1 MGPISMKSHYR
12 AVVIGGGV
20 VGCSVLYH
28 LAKAGWS
35 DVLLIERSELT
46 SGSSWHAAGG
56 FHTLNGDP
64 NVARLQAYT
73 VSLYKELEEIS
84 GQSCSLHL
92 TGGVMMA
99 DSPERMDFLRLAHAK
114 GRYLGM
120 DTELITPSEARAMFP
135 LMDETKFVGAM
146 WDPVEGHLDPSGTTH
161 AYAKAARK
169 LGAEIVLRNRVTEL
183 TQATDGTWNVVTEQ
197 GTVKAEHVVNCG
209 GLWAREIG
217 RMVGLELPLLAM
229 EHMYLLT
236 EPMPAVEE
244 FNAATGREMVGV
256 LDFKGEIYTRQER
269 NGVLLGTYEKACK
282 PWSPVET
289 PWDFGHE
296 LLAPDLDRISP
307 SLEIGFE
314 HFPGIANAGIKQVIN
329 GPFTFAPDGNPLVG
343 PVQGL
348 TNFWCACAVMAGF
361 SQGGGV
367 GLALSN
373 WMVNGEPGFDVW
385 GMDVARFGE
394 WATLRYT
401 NAKVRENYSRR
412 FSIRFPNEELP
423 AARPAQ
429 TTPLYDT
436 MRAQGA
442 VMGDSWGLETP
453 LWFAPEGVE
462 AKDVVSFHRSNDFEH
477 VGNEVRA
484 TRERVG
490 VTEIANFAK
499 YEIRGS
505 GSADFL
511 NRLMTN
517 RMPKPGRL
525 VLTPMLN
532 EAGKLIGDFT
542 VANMGPGAGEDRFMI
557 WGSSAAQKYHMR
569 WFEQHLPKD
578 GTVRIH
584 RFDQTLVGLS
594 IAGPKSQEVLAGL
607 CDEDVST
614 SAFRFMD
621 VREMA
626 VAGAPCIVNRI
637 SYTGDLGYEIWMQPA
652 YERLVYSAIKE
663 AGEKHGIVDFGMRAL
678 LSMRLEKN
686 FPTWFREL
694 RPIYGPFE
702 GAMERFVKLEKNEFI
717 GRDAAARENAAGP
730 KLRRVS
736 FIVDA
741 LDADVMGDEPIWARI
756 GDRDFGTVEQPHGY
770 GAPRFGA
777 DGADVG
783 APTSPLWGGRT
794 EGSGGGASAG
804 SADTSPPT
812 PALRADPP
820 HEGEGKDSFCIRGI
834 RDGEWAVVGWVT
846 SGGYAHWVQKSVA
859 QGYVPAELA
868 GDESAGLFEIEI
880 LGQRRPAR
888 INIEPPFDP
897 TGDRMRA

>member
-1 MGPISMKSHYR
+1 MKSHVK

-28 LAKAGWS
+28 LAKAGWT
-35 DVLLIERSELT
+35 DIMLIERSELT

-64 NVARLQAYT
+64 NVAKLQAYT
-73 VSLYKELEEIS
+73 VQLYKEIEELS

-99 DSPERMDFLRLAHAK
+99 DTPERMDFLRLAHAK

-120 DTELITPSEARAMFP
+120 DTELITPSEAKAMFP
-135 LMDETKFVGAM
+135 LMDETNFVGAM
-146 WDPVEGHLDPSGTTH
+146 WDPVEGHLDPSGTTI
-161 AYAKAARK
+161 AYSKAAKK
-169 LGAEIVLRNRVTEL
+169 LGAEIVLRNRVVEL
-183 TQATDGTWNVVTEQ
+183 TQEVDGTWNVVTEQ

-217 RMVGLELPLLAM
+217 RMVGVELPVLAM

-236 EPMPAVEE
+236 EPMPEVEA
-244 FNAATGREMVGV
+244 FNKSTGREMIGV

-269 NGVLLGTYEKACK
+269 NGILLGTYEKACK
-282 PWSPVET
+282 PWSPVNT

-296 LLAPDLDRISP
+296 LLQPDIDRIAP
-307 SLEIGFE
+307 SLEIGFK
-314 HFPGIANAGIKQVIN
+314 HFPGIEKAGIKQIIN
-329 GPFTFAPDGNPLVG
+329 GPFTFALDGNPLVG

-373 WMVNGEPGFDVW
+373 WMVHGDPGFDVW

-394 WATLRYT
+394 WASLRYT

-436 MRAQGA
+436 MLANNA

-453 LWFAPEGVE
+453 LWFAPKGKEP
-462 AKDVVSFHRSNDFEH
+462 KDIVSFHRSNDFGPIGE
-477 VGNEVRA
+477 EVRA
-484 TRERVG
+484 TREKVG

-499 YEIRGS
+499 YEVS
-505 GSADFL
+505 GPGAEDFL

-517 RMPKPGRL
+517 RMPKTGRI
-525 VLTPMLN
+525 VLTPMIN
-532 EAGKLIGDFT
+532 EFGKLIGDFT
-542 VANMGPGAGEDRFMI
+542 IAKAGPRDGEDRFMI

-569 WFEQHLPKD
+569 WFEKHLPKD
-578 GTVRIH
+578 GPRASEVRIH

-594 IAGPKSQEVLAGL
+594 IAGPKSRDLLQKLV
-607 CDEDVST
+607 DVDIST
-614 SAFRFMD
+614 KAFRFMD
-621 VREMA
+621 FREMA
-626 VAGAPCIVNRI
+626 VGGAPCMVNRI
-637 SYTGDLGYEIWMQPA
+637 TYTGDLGYEIWMAPA
-652 YERLVYSAIKE
+652 YQRLVYHAIKE
-663 AGEKHGIVDFGMRAL
+663 AGEEFGLVDFGMRAL

-702 GAMERFVKLEKNEFI
+702 GSMDRFIKLEKNDFI
-717 GRDAAARENAAGP
+717 GREAAAKEQAEGP
-730 KLRRVS
+730 NLRRVS
-736 FIVDA
+736 FFVDA
-741 LDADVMGDEPIWARI
+741 ADADVMGDEPIWAKV
-756 GDRDFGTVEQPHGY
+756 GKDYGTVEKPHGY
-770 GAPRFGA
+770 GAPRF
-777 DGADVG
+777 D
-783 APTSPLWGGRT
+783 TSGKEVR
-794 EGSGGGASAG
+794 GSKAAQGASAV
-804 SADTSPPT
+804 
-812 PALRADPP
+812 
-820 HEGEGKDSFCIRGI
+820 RGI
-834 RDGEWAVVGWVT
+834 VDGDWRVVGWVT
-846 SGGYAHWVQKSVA
+846 SGGYAHYVQKSMA
-859 QGYVPAELA
+859 QGYVPAALA
-868 GDESAGLFEIEI
+868 EDESTGLFEIEI
-880 LGQRRPAR
+880 LGHRRPAR
-888 INIEPPFDP
+888 INVEPPFDP
-897 TGDRMRA
+897 SGEKMRT

>member
-1 MGPISMKSHYR
+1 MKSHVK

-28 LAKAGWS
+28 LARAGWT
-35 DVLLIERSELT
+35 DVMLIERSELT

-64 NVARLQAYT
+64 NVAKLQAYT
-73 VSLYKELEEIS
+73 VQLYKELEEIS

-99 DSPERMDFLRLAHAK
+99 DTPERMDFLRLVHAK

-120 DTELITPSEARAMFP
+120 DTELITPSEAKAMYP
-135 LMDETKFVGAM
+135 LMDETNFVGAM

-161 AYAKAARK
+161 AYAKAAKK
-169 LGAEIVLRNRVTEL
+169 LGAEIVLRNRVVEL
-183 TQATDGTWNVVTEQ
+183 TQEVDGTWNVITEQ

-209 GLWAREIG
+209 GLWAREVG
-217 RMVGLELPLLAM
+217 RMVGVELPLLAM

-236 EPMPAVEE
+236 EPMPEVEA
-244 FNAATGREMVGV
+244 FNRETGREMVGV

-289 PWDFGHE
+289 PWNFGHE
-296 LLAPDLDRISP
+296 LLQPDIERIAP
-307 SLEIGFE
+307 SLEIGFK
-314 HFPGIANAGIKQVIN
+314 HFPGIEKAGIKQIIN

-373 WMVNGEPGFDVW
+373 WMVNGDPGFDVW
-385 GMDVARFGE
+385 GMDVARWGE
-394 WATLRYT
+394 WAGLRYT

-423 AARPAQ
+423 GARPAQ

-436 MRAQGA
+436 MLAQNA

-453 LWFAPEGVE
+453 LWFAPEGTE
-462 AKDVVSFHRSNDFEH
+462 PKDKVSFHRSNDFGPIGE
-477 VGNEVRA
+477 EVRA

-499 YEIRGS
+499 YEVS
-505 GSADFL
+505 GTGAEDFL

-517 RMPKPGRL
+517 RMPKTGRI

-532 EAGKLIGDFT
+532 EFGKLIGDFT
-542 VANMGPGAGEDRFMI
+542 IAKTGAEKFMI

-569 WFEQHLPKD
+569 WFEKHLPKD
-578 GTVRIH
+578 GSVRIH

-594 IAGPKSQEVLAGL
+594 IAGPKSQALLRKLV
-607 CDEDVST
+607 DVDVST
-614 SAFRFMD
+614 KAFRFMD
-621 VREMA
+621 FREMT
-626 VAGAPCIVNRI
+626 VGGAPCMVNRI
-637 SYTGDLGYEIWMQPA
+637 TYTGDLGYEIWMAPA
-652 YERLVYSAIKE
+652 YQRLVYKAIKD
-663 AGEKHGIVDFGMRAL
+663 AGEEFGIVDFGMRAL

-694 RPIYGPFE
+694 RPIYGVFE
-702 GAMERFVKLEKNEFI
+702 GGMDRFIKLEKNDFV
-717 GRDAAARENAAGP
+717 GREAAAKEKAEGG

-736 FIVDA
+736 LIVDA
-741 LDADVMGDEPIWARI
+741 LDADVMGDEPIWAKVSK
-756 GDRDFGTVEQPHGY
+756 DYGTVGKTHDF
-770 GAPRFGA
+770 GAPRFDAKGKEA
-777 DGADVG
+777 
-783 APTSPLWGGRT
+783 R
-794 EGSGGGASAG
+794 GSTAATGASAV
-804 SADTSPPT
+804 
-812 PALRADPP
+812 
-820 HEGEGKDSFCIRGI
+820 RGVT
-834 RDGEWAVVGWVT
+834 DGEWRVVGWVT
-846 SGGYAHWVQKSVA
+846 SGGYAHYVQKSMA
-859 QGYVPAELA
+859 QGYVPAALA
-868 GDESAGLFEIEI
+868 EDESEGLFEIEI
-880 LGQRRPAR
+880 LGHRRPAR
-888 INIEPPFDP
+888 INVEAPFDP
-897 TGDRMRA
+897 TGEKMRG

>member
-1 MGPISMKSHYR
+1 MKSHAK
-12 AVVIGGGV
+12 AVVVGGGV

-28 LAKAGWS
+28 LARAGWA
-35 DVLLIERSELT
+35 DVILIERSELT

-64 NVARLQAYT
+64 NVAKLQAYT
-73 VSLYKELEEIS
+73 VQLYKELEELS

-92 TGGVMMA
+92 TGGIMMA
-99 DSPERMDFLRLAHAK
+99 DTPERMDFLRLAHAK

-120 DTELITPSEARAMFP
+120 DTELITPSEAKAMFP
-135 LMDETKFVGAM
+135 LMDETNFVGAM

-161 AYAKAARK
+161 AYAKAAQK
-169 LGAEIVLRNRVTEL
+169 LGAEIVLRNRVLEL
-183 TQATDGTWNVVTEQ
+183 TQDPDGTWNVVTEK

-209 GLWAREIG
+209 GLWAREVG
-217 RMVGLELPLLAM
+217 RMVGVELPLLAM

-236 EPMPAVEE
+236 EPMKEVEE
-244 FNAATGREMVGV
+244 FNRSTGREMVGV

-269 NGVLLGTYEKACK
+269 NGILLGTYEKACK
-282 PWSPVET
+282 PWSPVNT

-296 LLAPDLDRISP
+296 LLVPDLDRIAP
-307 SLEIGFE
+307 SLEVGFK
-314 HFPGIANAGIKQVIN
+314 HFPGIEKAGIKQIIN

-373 WMVNGEPGFDVW
+373 WMVEGDPGFDVW

-436 MRAQGA
+436 MVAQNA

-453 LWFAPEGVE
+453 LWFAPRGTEPR
-462 AKDVVSFHRSNDFEH
+462 DVVSYHRSNDFEH

-499 YEIRGS
+499 YEVAGP
-505 GSADFL
+505 GAEAFL

-517 RMPKPGRL
+517 RMPKKGRI

-532 EAGKLIGDFT
+532 EFGKLIGDFT
-542 VANMGPGAGEDRFMI
+542 IANTTGRTGEERFMI

-569 WFEQHLPKD
+569 WFEKHLPRD
-578 GTVRIH
+578 GSVRIH

-594 IAGPKSQEVLAGL
+594 IAGPKSQALLQKLV
-607 CDEDVST
+607 DEDVST

-621 VREMA
+621 FREMA
-626 VAGAPCIVNRI
+626 VAGAPCLVNRI
-637 SYTGDLGYEIWMQPA
+637 TYTGDLGYEIWMQPA
-652 YERLVYSAIKE
+652 YQRLVYSAVKE
-663 AGEKHGIVDFGMRAL
+663 AGEEFGIVDFGMRAL

-702 GAMERFVKLEKNEFI
+702 GSMDRFVRLEKNDFI
-717 GRDAAARENAAGP
+717 GREAAAREKAEGP

-736 FIVDA
+736 LIVDA
-741 LDADVMGDEPIWARI
+741 ADADVMGDEPIWAKV
-756 GDRDFGTVEQPHGY
+756 GDRDFGTVEKPHGY
-770 GAPRFGA
+770 GAPRFDATGEEVRSSA
-777 DGADVG
+777 A
-783 APTSPLWGGRT
+783 AS
-794 EGSGGGASAG
+794 GASG
-804 SADTSPPT
+804 V
-812 PALRADPP
+812 
-820 HEGEGKDSFCIRGI
+820 RGI
-834 RDGEWAVVGWVT
+834 TDGEWRVVGWVT
-846 SGGYAHWVQKSVA
+846 SGGYAHYVRKSLA
-859 QGYVPAELA
+859 QGYVPAALA
-868 GDESAGLFEIEI
+868 ENESEGLFEIEI
-880 LGQRRPAR
+880 LGQRRAAR
-888 INIEPPFDP
+888 INTEPLFDP
-897 TGDRMRA
+897 AGEKMRS

>member
-1 MGPISMKSHYR
+1 MKSHVK

-28 LAKAGWS
+28 LAKAGWT
-35 DVLLIERSELT
+35 DIMLIERSELT

-64 NVARLQAYT
+64 NVAKLQAYT
-73 VSLYKELEEIS
+73 VQLYKEIEELS

-120 DTELITPSEARAMFP
+120 DTELITPSEAKAMFP
-135 LMDETKFVGAM
+135 LMDETNFVGAM
-146 WDPVEGHLDPSGTTH
+146 WDPVEGHLDPSGTTI
-161 AYAKAARK
+161 AYSKAAKK
-169 LGAEIVLRNRVTEL
+169 LGAEIVLRNRVVEL
-183 TQATDGTWNVVTEQ
+183 TQQVDGTWNVITEQ
-197 GTVKAEHVVNCG
+197 GTVHAEHVVNCG

-217 RMVGLELPLLAM
+217 RMVGLELPVLAM

-236 EPMPAVEE
+236 EPMPEVEE
-244 FNAATGREMVGV
+244 FNKSTGREMIGV
-256 LDFKGEIYTRQER
+256 MDFKGEIYTRQER
-269 NGVLLGTYEKACK
+269 NGILLGTYEKACK
-282 PWSPVET
+282 PWSPVNT

-296 LLAPDLDRISP
+296 LLQPDLDRIAP
-307 SLEIGFE
+307 SLEVGFK
-314 HFPGIANAGIKQVIN
+314 HFPGIEKAGIKQIIN
-329 GPFTFAPDGNPLVG
+329 GPFTFALDGNPLVG

-373 WMVNGEPGFDVW
+373 WMVHGDPGFDVW

-394 WATLRYT
+394 WASLRYT

-436 MRAQGA
+436 MLANNA

-453 LWFAPEGVE
+453 LWFAPKGKEP
-462 AKDVVSFHRSNDFEH
+462 KDIVSFHRSNDFGPIGE
-477 VGNEVRA
+477 EVRG

-499 YEIRGS
+499 YEVS
-505 GSADFL
+505 GPGAEDFL

-517 RMPKPGRL
+517 RMPKAGRI
-525 VLTPMLN
+525 VLTPMIN
-532 EAGKLIGDFT
+532 EFGKLIGDFT
-542 VANMGPGAGEDRFMI
+542 IAKAAEERFMI

-569 WFEQHLPKD
+569 WFEKHLPKD
-578 GTVRIH
+578 GPRTSEVRIH

-594 IAGPKSQEVLAGL
+594 IAGPKSRDLLQKLV
-607 CDEDVST
+607 DVDIST
-614 SAFRFMD
+614 KAFRFMD
-621 VREMA
+621 FREMA
-626 VAGAPCIVNRI
+626 VGGAPCMVNRI
-637 SYTGDLGYEIWMQPA
+637 TYTGDLGYEIWMAPA
-652 YERLVYSAIKE
+652 YQRLVYKAIKD
-663 AGEKHGIVDFGMRAL
+663 AGEEFGLVDFGMRAL

-702 GAMERFVKLEKNEFI
+702 GSMDRFIKLEKNDFI
-717 GRDAAARENAAGP
+717 GRDAAARERAEGP

-736 FIVDA
+736 FIVEA
-741 LDADVMGDEPIWARI
+741 ADADVMGDEPIWAKV
-756 GDRDFGTVEQPHGY
+756 GKDYGTVEKPHGF
-770 GAPRFGA
+770 GAPRFDAAGKE
-777 DGADVG
+777 V
-783 APTSPLWGGRT
+783 R
-794 EGSGGGASAG
+794 GSKAAQGASAV
-804 SADTSPPT
+804 
-812 PALRADPP
+812 
-820 HEGEGKDSFCIRGI
+820 RGI
-834 RDGEWAVVGWVT
+834 VDGDWRVVGWVT
-846 SGGYAHWVQKSVA
+846 SGGYAHYIQKSMA
-859 QGYVPAELA
+859 QGYVPAALA
-868 GDESAGLFEIEI
+868 EDESAGLFEIEI
-880 LGQRRPAR
+880 LGHRRPAR
-888 INIEPPFDP
+888 INVEAPFDP
-897 TGDRMRA
+897 SGEKMRS

>member
-1 MGPISMKSHYR
+1 MKSHAK

-28 LAKAGWS
+28 LARAGWT
-35 DVLLIERSELT
+35 DVMLIERSELT

-64 NVARLQAYT
+64 NVAKLQAYT
-73 VSLYKELEEIS
+73 VQLYKELEELS

-99 DSPERMDFLRLAHAK
+99 DTPERMDFLRLAHAK

-120 DTELITPSEARAMFP
+120 DTELITPSEAKAMFP
-135 LMDETKFVGAM
+135 LMDEKHFVGAM

-169 LGAEIVLRNRVTEL
+169 LGAEIVLRNRVVEL
-183 TQATDGTWNVVTEQ
+183 TQEPDGTWNVVTEQ

-209 GLWAREIG
+209 GLWAREVG
-217 RMVGLELPLLAM
+217 RMVGVELPLLAM

-236 EPMPAVEE
+236 EPMPEVEA
-244 FNAATGREMVGV
+244 FNRETGREMVGV

-282 PWSPVET
+282 PWSPVDT

-296 LLAPDLDRISP
+296 LLIPDLDRIAP
-307 SLEIGFE
+307 SLEVGFR
-314 HFPGIANAGIKQVIN
+314 HFPGIEKAGIKQVIN

-373 WMVNGEPGFDVW
+373 WMVDGDPGFDVW
-385 GMDVARFGE
+385 GMDVARWGE
-394 WATLRYT
+394 WASLRYT

-436 MRAQGA
+436 MVAQNA

-453 LWFAPEGVE
+453 LWFAPKGSEP
-462 AKDVVSFHRSNDFEH
+462 KDVVSFHRSNDFGPIGE
-477 VGNEVRA
+477 EVRA

-499 YEIRGS
+499 YEFTGPGAES
-505 GSADFL
+505 FL
-511 NRLMTN
+511 NHILTN
-517 RMPKPGRL
+517 RMPKKGRI
-525 VLTPMLN
+525 VLSPMLN
-532 EAGKLIGDFT
+532 EFGKLIGDFT
-542 VANMGPGAGEDRFMI
+542 IANAGPRGGEDRFMV
-557 WGSSAAQKYHMR
+557 WGSSAAAKYHMR
-569 WFEQHLPKD
+569 WFEKHLPKD
-578 GTVRIH
+578 GSVRIH

-594 IAGPKSQEVLAGL
+594 IAGPKSQDLLQKLV
-607 CDEDVST
+607 DVDVS
-614 SAFRFMD
+614 SKAFRFMD
-621 VREMA
+621 FREMA
-626 VAGAPCIVNRI
+626 VGGAPCMVNRI
-637 SYTGDLGYEIWMQPA
+637 TYTGDLGYEIWMQPA
-652 YERLVYSAIKE
+652 YERLVYKAIKD
-663 AGEKHGIVDFGMRAL
+663 AGEEFGIVDFGMRAL

-702 GAMERFVKLEKNEFI
+702 GGMERFVKMEKNDFI
-717 GRDAAARENAAGP
+717 GRDAAAKELQRGP
-730 KLRRVS
+730 KLKRVS
-736 FIVDA
+736 FVVDA
-741 LDADVMGDEPIWARI
+741 LDADVMGDEPIWAKVST
-756 GDRDFGTVEQPHGY
+756 DHGTVEKPHGY
-770 GAPRFGA
+770 GAPRFDAMGKEVRVSAA
-777 DGADVG
+777 D
-783 APTSPLWGGRT
+783 
-794 EGSGGGASAG
+794 EGAS
-804 SADTSPPT
+804 SV
-812 PALRADPP
+812 
-820 HEGEGKDSFCIRGI
+820 RGI
-834 RDGEWAVVGWVT
+834 VDGDWRVVGWVT
-846 SGGYAHWVQKSVA
+846 SGGYAHTVQKSMA
-859 QGYVPAELA
+859 QGYVPAALA
-868 GDESAGLFEIEI
+868 ENESAGLFEIEI
-880 LGQRRPAR
+880 LGKRRPAR
-888 INIEPPFDP
+888 INVEPLFDP
-897 TGDRMRA
+897 DGGKMRG

>member
-1 MGPISMKSHYR
+1 MNSHAK

-28 LAKAGWS
+28 LAKAGWT
-35 DVLLIERSELT
+35 DVMLIERSELT

-64 NVARLQAYT
+64 NVAKLQAYT
-73 VSLYKELEEIS
+73 VQLYKELEEIS

-92 TGGVMMA
+92 TGGVMLA
-99 DSPERMDFLRLAHAK
+99 DTPERMDFLRLAHAK

-120 DTELITPSEARAMFP
+120 DTELITPSEAKAMFP
-135 LMDETKFVGAM
+135 LMDETNFVGAM

-161 AYAKAARK
+161 AYAKAAK
-169 LGAEIVLRNRVTEL
+169 TLGAEIVLRNPVIEL
-183 TQATDGTWNVVTEQ
+183 TQEADGTWNVVTKN

-209 GLWAREIG
+209 GLWAREVG
-217 RMVGLELPLLAM
+217 RMVGVELPLLAM

-236 EPMPAVEE
+236 EPMPEVEE
-244 FNAATGREMVGV
+244 FNARTGREMVGV

-282 PWSPVET
+282 PWSPVNT

-296 LLAPDLDRISP
+296 LLQPDLDRIAP
-307 SLEIGFE
+307 SLEIGFK
-314 HFPGIANAGIKQVIN
+314 HFPGIEKAGIKQIIN

-373 WMVNGEPGFDVW
+373 WMVNGDPGFDVW

-394 WATLRYT
+394 WASLRYT

-429 TTPLYDT
+429 TTPLYDV
-436 MRAQGA
+436 MVRDNNA

-453 LWFAPEGVE
+453 LWFAPKGTEP
-462 AKDVVSFHRSNDFEH
+462 KDVVSFHRSNDFEH
-477 VGNEVRA
+477 IGAEVRA

-499 YEIRGS
+499 YEVAGT
-505 GSADFL
+505 GAEEFL

-517 RMPKPGRL
+517 RMPKTGRI

-532 EAGKLIGDFT
+532 EFGKLIGDFT
-542 VANMGPGAGEDRFMI
+542 IAKADDDRFI
-557 WGSSAAQKYHMR
+557 VWGSSAAQKYHMR
-569 WFEQHLPKD
+569 WFEKHLPKD
-578 GTVRIH
+578 RSVRII

-594 IAGPKSQEVLAGL
+594 IAGPRSRDLLQKLV
-607 CDEDVST
+607 DVDVSNA
-614 SAFRFMD
+614 AFRFMD
-621 VREMA
+621 FREMA
-626 VAGAPCIVNRI
+626 VAGAPCMVNRI
-637 SYTGDLGYEIWMQPA
+637 SYTGDLGYEIWMEPA
-652 YERLVYSAIKE
+652 YQRLVYEAIKRDGAE
-663 AGEKHGIVDFGMRAL
+663 FGIVDFGMRAL

-702 GAMERFVKLEKNEFI
+702 GAMDRFIKLEKNDFI
-717 GRDAAARENAAGP
+717 GREAAAKEQAEGS

-736 FIVDA
+736 FTVDA
-741 LDADVMGDEPIWARI
+741 LDADVMGDEPIWAKVN
-756 GDRDFGTVEQPHGY
+756 GQDFRTVGEPHGY
-770 GAPRFGA
+770 GAPRFDA
-777 DGADVG
+777 DGKDV
-783 APTSPLWGGRT
+783 R
-794 EGSGGGASAG
+794 GSQAATDSSAV
-804 SADTSPPT
+804 
-812 PALRADPP
+812 
-820 HEGEGKDSFCIRGI
+820 RGI
-834 RDGEWAVVGWVT
+834 HDGEWSVVGWVT
-846 SGGYAHWVQKSVA
+846 SGGYAHFVEKSMA
-859 QGYVPAELA
+859 QGYVPAALSEDA
-868 GDESAGLFEIEI
+868 SEGMFEIEI
-880 LGQRRPAR
+880 LGHRRPAR
-888 INIEPPFDP
+888 IAIEPPFDP
-897 TGDRMRA
+897 SGEKMRG